1 MSIKE
6 MNANIPENI
15 VAIIERKGLKKKAV
29 AEKAGISAQ
38 DFSQI
43 LGGRRLMKISEV
55 IAFAE
60 ALGVELNDIM
70 QPENKAS

>member
-55 IAFAE
+55 LAFAE
-60 ALGVELNDIM
+60 ALDVELNDIM